1 MVLEKYLKP
10 NQEKE
15 FPLDGLKILVVDD
28 NKLNLMITKKII
40 QNASAICETTDNG
53 LDAINLIKNNHYD
66 LILMD
71 VHMPK
76 IDGLEAT
83 RQIRKFNKNIPI
95 IALTAVDFETNQQAI
110 IESGMNDII
119 SKPFNNNYLYERI
132 SFYCE

>member
-1 MVLEKYLKP
+1 
-10 NQEKE
+10 
-15 FPLDGLKILVVDD
+15 
-28 NKLNLMITKKII
+28 
-40 QNASAICETTDNG
+40 
-53 LDAINLIKNNHYD
+53 
-66 LILMD
+66 MD

-110 IESGMNDII
+110 IESGMNDIV
-119 SKPFNNNYLYERI
+119 SKPFNNNNLYERI